1 MQSLQ
6 TVQPVQNAGPKVN
19 NLLAAMKNEN
29 LPFTIRLVEDENDLG
44 KALQMRQSAY
54 GRHVPEL
61 AKQFDKADQYDH
73 EPGTVVLLA
82 ESKLDGEP
90 LGTMRIQTNRYT
102 PLALEGSVTL
112 PDWLQGKVLAEATRL
127 GVARGHVGRL
137 VKVALFKAYYQYCR
151 DTGVDWMVI
160 AGRSPLDRQ
169 YESLLF
175 EEVFPERGFI
185 PMQHAGNIPHRVMAL
200 KVESVEPV
208 WKEAEH
214 KLYDFFFHT
223 RHRDIR
229 VADQSDDIDGGL
241 ATGPRPVQHL
251 MN

>member
-6 TVQPVQNAGPKVN
+6 TVQPVQNASVKVN
-19 NLLAAMKNEN
+19 NLLATMKNEN
-29 LPFTIRLVEDENDLG
+29 LPFTVRLVQNDDDLG
-44 KALQMRQSAY
+44 KALYMRQSAY

-61 AKQFDKADQYDH
+61 AKQLDKADQYDH

-82 ESKLDGEP
+82 ESKMDGEV
-90 LGTMRIQTNRYT
+90 LGTMRIQTNRHT
-102 PLALEGSVTL
+102 PLALEQSVTL
-112 PDWLQGKVLAEATRL
+112 PDWLQGSLLAEATRL
-127 GVARGHVGRL
+127 GVAHGHVGRL

-175 EEVFPERGFI
+175 EDVFPEEGFI
-185 PMQHAGNIPHRVMAL
+185 PMKHAGNIPHRVMAL
-200 KVESVEPV
+200 KIDSVEPT

-223 RHRDIR
+223 RHNDIR
-229 VADQSDDIDGGL
+229 VVSDQPADAGVAMETQH
-241 ATGPRPVQHL
+241 PQHL
-251 MN
+251 IN